1 MQVTFLGH
9 GLENNQYNVG
19 KQLVNSFENKYF
31 DNFIGFVA
39 FVALTGVDKILPS
52 IKVSKEKFKT
62 FGIAIVY

>member
-9 GLENNQYNVG
+9 GLESNQYNVG

-39 FVALTGVDKILPS
+39 FVALTGVDKILP
-52 IKVSKEKFKT
+52 
-62 FGIAIVY
+62 